1 MKTLIQTLLI
11 FAIAIPAFAADKA
24 GEQVEKS
31 FKISGDIS
39 VPYLQYLPKR
49 YKAEDKVTKWPLM
62 IFLHGRGESNGP
74 LDIVSM
80 WGPPKKAKNGD
91 KLPFILISPQCPK
104 EDRWASDTQMER
116 ILKLITQIKKEFPID
131 DNQIILT
138 GLSMGGFG
146 SWELAAREPDMF
158 AAVMPICGG
167 GKPEN
172 ATKLKDVNI
181 WAYHGTE
188 DSVVPYKFSVDMVE
202 AIKKAGGKK
211 IKLTSVKG
219 AGHNSWSAAYEDR
232 KVWKWFAEQKKK

>member
-1 MKTLIQTLLI
+1 MKKFIQTLL
-11 FAIAIPAFAADKA
+11 FLALSVPAFAADKA

-31 FKISGDIS
+31 FKISEGIS
-39 VPYLQYLPKR
+39 VPYLQYLPKKF
-49 YKAEDKVTKWPLM
+49 KAEDKDTKWPLM

-74 LDIVSM
+74 LDIVTK

-104 EDRWASDTQMER
+104 EDRWSSDTQMER
-116 ILKLITQIKKEFPID
+116 IQKLIAHIRKEYPID
-131 DNQIILT
+131 DKQIILT
-138 GLSMGGFG
+138 GLSMGGYG

-167 GKPEN
+167 GKTGN
-172 ATKLKDVNI
+172 ASKLKDVNI

-188 DSVVPYKFSVDMVE
+188 DNVVPYQLSVDMVD

-211 IKLTSVKG
+211 IKLTSVEG